1 MYVVIHSSIVY
12 FLFISSLLIM
22 FSQSSMSLLIFISFG
37 GEFKSP
43 AMNME
48 LPISPEFCHIFLYV
62 FWSYVIAII

>member
-1 MYVVIHSSIVY
+1 MDFY
-12 FLFISSLLIM
+12 
-22 FSQSSMSLLIFISFG
+22 QFG

-62 FWSYVIAII
+62 IWKYIWSYVIRII